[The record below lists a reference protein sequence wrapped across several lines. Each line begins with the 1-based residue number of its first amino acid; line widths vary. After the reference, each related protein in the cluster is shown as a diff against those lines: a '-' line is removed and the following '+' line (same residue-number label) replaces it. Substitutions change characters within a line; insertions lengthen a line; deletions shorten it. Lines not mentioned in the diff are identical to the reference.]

1 MRPMGT
7 NIKVVRWA
15 ISIHASYANDATSSF
30 VRSCCFLVDFN
41 PRIVRKRCDFTEE
54 ELDIMYDISIH
65 ASYANDATRLAGT
78 WRRQFSFQC
87 THRTQTMRQI
97 QIVIRFYGP
106 VISIH
111 ASYANDATDKYDA
124 MCLLQEISIHAS
136 YANDATRCLS
146 AAWQWRTDFNPRI
159 VRKRC
164 DGARNNDHVA
174 SAISIHASYANDAT
188 SWQSMSLLVWG
199 ISIHASY
206 ANDATITGLNAEP
219 EEVFQSTH
227 RTQTMRPMI
236 FAARLILDSI
246 SIHASYANDAT
257 KRFDGLVITEDI
269 SIHASYANDA
279 TR

>member
-1 MRPMGT
+1 MGT

-41 PRIVRKRCDFTEE
+41 PRIVRKRCYFTEV
-54 ELDIMYDISIH
+54 ELDIMYGISIH
-65 ASYANDATRLAGT
+65 ASYAHDATRLAGT
-78 WRRQFSFQC
+78 WRSQFSFQS

-106 VISIH
+106 V
-111 ASYANDATDKYDA
+111 
-124 MCLLQEISIHAS
+124 
-136 YANDATRCLS
+136 
-146 AAWQWRTDFNPRI
+146 
-159 VRKRC
+159 
-164 DGARNNDHVA
+164 
-174 SAISIHASYANDAT
+174 ISIHASYANDAT

>member
-1 MRPMGT
+1 MGT

-78 WRRQFSFQC
+78 WRSQFSFQS

-106 VISIH
+106 V
-111 ASYANDATDKYDA
+111 
-124 MCLLQEISIHAS
+124 
-136 YANDATRCLS
+136 
-146 AAWQWRTDFNPRI
+146 
-159 VRKRC
+159 
-164 DGARNNDHVA
+164 
-174 SAISIHASYANDAT
+174 ISIHASYANDAT

-206 ANDATITGLNAEP
+206 ANDATRTGLNAEP

-227 RTQTMRPMI
+227 RTQTMR
-236 FAARLILDSI
+236 LDKSAPPYHTI
-246 SIHASYANDAT
+246 DFNPRIVR
-257 KRFDGLVITEDI
+257 KRCDFGVNPKAEAYWNFNPRIVRKRCD
-269 SIHASYANDA
+269 
-279 TR
+279 